1 MSYATEADIESEF
14 KSITFSST
22 TSVTLAEITG
32 FLSQADQEIDATI
45 ATKYLLPIDGANTK
59 ALELL
64 KSIEISIVS
73 DRVASII
80 KVKSSSQ
87 KVNQDPKSGRF
98 SNWGRDM
105 LKKIS
110 KGTVLLLNP
119 TGTEIDLV
127 TTHDG
132 IESFNV
138 DNNIPHEF
146 DKGVDQW

>member
-1 MSYATEADIESEF
+1 MAYATVANIEGEF
-14 KSITFSST
+14 KSITFSPT
-22 TSVTLAEITG
+22 TSPTDTEVGG
-32 FLSQADQEIDATI
+32 FLTQADQEIDATI
-45 ATKYLLPIDGANTK
+45 AVKYLLPIDGANTK

-73 DRVASII
+73 DRVAAIL

-105 LKKIS
+105 LKKIT

-138 DNNIPHEF
+138 DNNIEHEF